1 MKKALAIVMAL
12 VIALSMSAMAFA
24 AAQTC
29 EACGKTFDNEMAYSD
44 HLKSCSAAA
53 ALKKTCGFCNST
65 FGSDEALLEH
75 QKTCSKN
82 TTTTTEKKTDPN
94 KVYCD
99 VCENYFANEGE
110 YVKHLAL
117 CNDKLCPKCKRT
129 FADEKAY
136 NEHVAACTYGD
147 QKDYVDLTIK
157 DILTMIIDLVKTNA
171 GQWDAIESVVIRLV
185 DFIENIGTGLIPAA
199 DVNGAVADLEAA
211 LADFE
216 IPGINDLLNQLKAKI
231 KAMYAG
237 EKATTVATTEATTE
251 AEAPVDTGSASVGIA
266 AFAAISVAAAAAYV
280 CTKKKA

>member
-24 AAQTC
+24 A
-29 EACGKTFDNEMAYSD
+29 GD
-44 HLKSCSAAA
+44 
-53 ALKKTCGFCNST
+53 
-65 FGSDEALLEH
+65 
-75 QKTCSKN
+75 
-82 TTTTTEKKTDPN
+82 TTTTTAATTVKAEPIACPRCYREFYNETAYNQHLEVCSVKT
-94 KVYCD
+94 
-99 VCENYFANEGE
+99 
-110 YVKHLAL
+110 
-117 CNDKLCPKCKRT
+117 CPKCERE
-129 FADEKAY
+129 FADEAVY
-136 NEHVAACTYGD
+136 NEHIATCTYGD
-147 QKDYVDLTIK
+147 QKDYVDLTVK

-171 GQWDAIESVVIRLV
+171 GQWDAIESVVVRLV

-216 IPGINDLLNQLKAKI
+216 IPGISDLLNQLKAKI

-237 EKATTVATTEATTE
+237 EKATTVATTETTTE
-251 AEAPVDTGSASVGIA
+251 VVEPSDTGSASVGIA

>member
-24 AAQTC
+24 ANST
-29 EACGKTFDNEMAYSD
+29 CGKCGNSFQTDD
-44 HLKSCSAAA
+44 
-53 ALKKTCGFCNST
+53 ALVNHDCKPTAPA
-65 FGSDEALLEH
+65 EV
-75 QKTCSKN
+75 
-82 TTTTTEKKTDPN
+82 N
-94 KVYCD
+94 KVYCE
-99 VCENYFANEGE
+99 VCDNEFANEGE

-147 QKDYVDLTIK
+147 QKDYVDLTVK

-171 GQWDAIESVVIRLV
+171 GQWDAIESVVVRLV

-216 IPGINDLLNQLKAKI
+216 IPGISDLLNQLKAKI

-237 EKATTVATTEATTE
+237 EKATTVATTETTTE
-251 AEAPVDTGSASVGIA
+251 VVEPSDTGSASVGIA

>member
-24 AAQTC
+24 AENVCQL
-29 EACGKTFDNEMAYSD
+29 CGKGYDKVADLNAHID
-44 HLKSCSAAA
+44 A
-53 ALKKTCGFCNST
+53 
-65 FGSDEALLEH
+65 EH
-75 QKTCSKN
+75 RTAEDAN
-82 TTTTTEKKTDPN
+82 T
-94 KVYCD
+94 VYCAD
-99 VCENYFANEGE
+99 CGNTFANEGE
-110 YVKHLAL
+110 FNKHLAL
-117 CNDKLCPKCKRT
+117 CNKKYCPKCQRP

-216 IPGINDLLNQLKAKI
+216 IPGISDLLNQLKAKI

-237 EKATTVATTEATTE
+237 EKATTVATTETTTE
-251 AEAPVDTGSASVGIA
+251 VVEPSDTGSASVGIA

>member
-24 AAQTC
+24 EEPKTTESASKVYVLNTC
-29 EACGKTFDNEMAYSD
+29 DCGASFYDEDAYND
-44 HLKSCSAAA
+44 HLK
-53 ALKKTCGFCNST
+53 L
-65 FGSDEALLEH
+65 H
-75 QKTCSKN
+75 
-82 TTTTTEKKTDPN
+82 
-94 KVYCD
+94 
-99 VCENYFANEGE
+99 
-110 YVKHLAL
+110 
-117 CNDKLCPKCKRT
+117 NDKICPKCSRV
-129 FADEKAY
+129 FADEAVY
-136 NEHVAACTYGD
+136 NEHIATCTYGD

-216 IPGINDLLNQLKAKI
+216 IPGISDLLNQLKAKI